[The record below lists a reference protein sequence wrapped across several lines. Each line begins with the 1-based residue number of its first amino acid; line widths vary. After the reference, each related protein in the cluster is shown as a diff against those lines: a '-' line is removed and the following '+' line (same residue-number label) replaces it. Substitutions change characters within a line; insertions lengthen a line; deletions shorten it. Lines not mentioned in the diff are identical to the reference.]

1 MKDKLKFITFGIL
14 GGLASGLLGIGG
26 GLVFVPL
33 LTNYAGYSQKEAH
46 ATSLGAII
54 PAAIVGALIYNVNGL
69 NSFTASIYLA
79 LGGIIGAQIGS
90 RAMYKFSNK
99 WLRKTFGVFLLLMC
113 IRMVLK

>member
-1 MKDKLKFITFGIL
+1 VKERLKFILIGTL

-33 LTNYAGYSQKEAH
+33 LVNYARYSQKEAH

-54 PAAIVGALIYNVNGL
+54 PAGIAGAIIYNFNGL
-69 NSFTASIYLA
+69 NSFIDSVYLA
-79 LGGIIGAQIGS
+79 LGGIFGAQIGS

-99 WLRKTFGVFLLLMC
+99 ILRKAFGVFLFIMS
-113 IRMVLK
+113 IRMVLS

>member
-1 MKDKLKFITFGIL
+1 MKEKLKFIIFGIL

-33 LTNYAGYSQKEAH
+33 LTNYAEYSQKEAH

-54 PAAIVGALIYNVNGL
+54 PAGIAGALIYNVNGL
-69 NSFTASIYLA
+69 NNLADSIYLA
-79 LGGIIGAQIGS
+79 LGGILGAQIGS

-99 WLRKTFGVFLLLMC
+99 WLRKAFGVFLLLMS

>member
-1 MKDKLKFITFGIL
+1 MKERLKFILIGVI

-33 LTNYAGYSQKEAH
+33 LITYAAYSQKEAH

-54 PAAIVGALIYNVNGL
+54 PAGIAGALIYNLNGL
-69 NSFTASIYLA
+69 NSFTDSAYLA
-79 LGGIIGAQIGS
+79 LGGILGAQIGS

-99 WLRKTFGVFLLLMC
+99 KLRKAFGVFLFIMS
-113 IRMVLK
+113 IRMVLP